1 MLKLK
6 DKIGERLAGICA
18 IQFCS
23 WILYTMSIFLR
34 IKRPNTD
41 CPSQICEAQ
50 NLIKRPKA
58 DLQSIQFKY
67 IGSQTSN
74 CSLIGKIDKV
84 YTSSEKLC
92 KIICNTSDATVVGE
106 NQTVKCQIK
115 VNNLKRPAITAEIF
129 NDFNNLN
136 IDSSKVSIGP
146 NPPKIFKIIE
156 LTPESTN
163 ESNVLPKLTETNH
176 SNDDIHQTNFI
187 YDIYKMIS
195 PSSSSSSLSD
205 PKCLSLEQT
214 IWCTNDQLIRNA
226 DNYIHDEYSWGLN
239 EDSYDYTNV
248 DDDDEDDSNSES
260 NWRNDYPDEQ
270 DSSSNSSSNH
280 SNSPYSSSNSSCN
293 NEDSDY
299 YY

>member
-1 MLKLK
+1 
-6 DKIGERLAGICA
+6 
-18 IQFCS
+18 
-23 WILYTMSIFLR
+23 MSIFLR

-50 NLIKRPKA
+50 NLIKRPKS

-84 YTSSEKLC
+84 CTSSEKLC

-115 VNNLKRPAITAEIF
+115 VNNLKRPAITTGVF
-129 NDFNNLN
+129 DDFNKLNLN
-136 IDSSKVSIGP
+136 YSSKPSIGP

-156 LTPESTN
+156 LTPESTD
-163 ESNVLPKLTETNH
+163 EAISSTKLTNN
-176 SNDDIHQTNFI
+176 NDFDNNDNKHQSDYM

-195 PSSSSSSLSD
+195 TTTTTSDSKGLSS
-205 PKCLSLEQT
+205 EQT
-214 IWCTNDQLIRNA
+214 IWCTNDLLNNNDLFMNNG
-226 DNYIHDEYSWGLN
+226 DNYIHDEYSWELN
-239 EDSYDYTNV
+239 KDYYDYTNV
-248 DDDDEDDSNSES
+248 DDDDDDDDDNDEDDSNSES
-260 NWRNDYPDEQ
+260 NWRNDYPDEKETGS
-270 DSSSNSSSNH
+270 SSSNYSDTDSSLNY
-280 SNSPYSSSNSSCN
+280 NRN

>member
-1 MLKLK
+1 MP
-6 DKIGERLAGICA
+6 
-18 IQFCS
+18 
-23 WILYTMSIFLR
+23 IFLR

-106 NQTVKCQIK
+106 NQTVKCQVK
-115 VNNLKRPAITAEIF
+115 VNNLKRPAITAGIF

-136 IDSSKVSIGP
+136 IHSSKVSIGP
-146 NPPKIFKIIE
+146 NPPKIFKIID
-156 LTPESTN
+156 LTPESIDDTN
-163 ESNVLPKLTETNH
+163 SLPKLTENNH
-176 SNDDIHQTNFI
+176 SNHDIHQTDYI

-195 PSSSSSSLSD
+195 TSSPSSSSSSSLD
-205 PKCLSLEQT
+205 PKCLSSEQT

-226 DNYIHDEYSWGLN
+226 DNYIHDEYSWELN
-239 EDSYDYTNV
+239 EDYYDYTTV
-248 DDDDEDDSNSES
+248 DDDEDDSNSES

-270 DSSSNSSSNH
+270 DSSSSSSSND
-280 SNSPYSSSNSSCN
+280 SNSPYSSSNKSYN

>member
-106 NQTVKCQIK
+106 NQTVKCQELSI
-115 VNNLKRPAITAEIF
+115 VCNLSR
-129 NDFNNLN
+129 
-136 IDSSKVSIGP
+136 
-146 NPPKIFKIIE
+146 KIVF
-156 LTPESTN
+156 
-163 ESNVLPKLTETNH
+163 SNRLK
-176 SNDDIHQTNFI
+176 
-187 YDIYKMIS
+187 
-195 PSSSSSSLSD
+195 
-205 PKCLSLEQT
+205 
-214 IWCTNDQLIRNA
+214 DQ
-226 DNYIHDEYSWGLN
+226 
-239 EDSYDYTNV
+239 
-248 DDDDEDDSNSES
+248 SE
-260 NWRNDYPDEQ
+260 
-270 DSSSNSSSNH
+270 
-280 SNSPYSSSNSSCN
+280 
-293 NEDSDY
+293 
-299 YY
+299 

>member
-1 MLKLK
+1 M
-6 DKIGERLAGICA
+6 
-18 IQFCS
+18 
-23 WILYTMSIFLR
+23 YTMSIFLR

-74 CSLIGKIDKV
+74 RSLIGKIDKV

-92 KIICNTSDATVVGE
+92 KIICNTSDATVLGE
-106 NQTVKCQIK
+106 NQTIK
-115 VNNLKRPAITAEIF
+115 VNNLKRPAITAGIF

-163 ESNVLPKLTETNH
+163 ESNVLPKLTEINH
-176 SNDDIHQTNFI
+176 SNNDIHQTNFI

-195 PSSSSSSLSD
+195 PSSLSSSSSD

-214 IWCTNDQLIRNA
+214 IWCTNDQLIRNT
-226 DNYIHDEYSWGLN
+226 DNYIHDEYSWELN
-239 EDSYDYTNV
+239 EDCNDYTNV
-248 DDDDEDDSNSES
+248 DDDEDDSNSES

-270 DSSSNSSSNH
+270 DSSSSSSSN
-280 SNSPYSSSNSSCN
+280 SNSLYSSSNNSCN